1 MTNED
6 PIKQSIKW
14 LVECGWEK
22 KEAINLAA
30 AIKADTPEKL
40 WEVAPLWLEHCGESM
55 RYVND
60 MLGSVAM
67 GLINV
72 TQGEDGAW
80 LFALND
86 KGMGVGKK
94 LNEEKNT

>member
-1 MTNED
+1 MNDED
-6 PIKQSIKW
+6 PIKQSIDW
-14 LVECGWEK
+14 LIKCGWEK

-30 AIKADTPEKL
+30 AITANTPEKL
-40 WEVAPLWLEHCGESM
+40 WEIGPLWLEHCGESM

-60 MLGSVAM
+60 VLGSVAM

-72 TQGEDGAW
+72 TRGEDGAW
-80 LFALND
+80 MFALND

-94 LNEEKNT
+94 LHEDKS

>member
-1 MTNED
+1 MTDKN
-6 PIKQSIKW
+6 PVAQSIDW
-14 LVECGWEK
+14 LVKCGWEK

-30 AIKADTPEKL
+30 AITADTPEKL
-40 WEVAPLWLEHCGESM
+40 WEIGPLWLEHCGESM

-72 TQGEDGAW
+72 TQGANGEW
-80 LFALND
+80 LFKLND
-86 KGMGVGKK
+86 KGMDVGKQ
-94 LNEEKNT
+94 LHEEKNT

>member
-6 PIKQSIKW
+6 PVAQSIDW
-14 LVECGWEK
+14 LVKCGWEK

-40 WEVAPLWLEHCGESM
+40 WKIGPLWLEHCGESM

-67 GLINV
+67 GLMNV
-72 TQGEDGAW
+72 TQGENGEW
-80 LFALND
+80 MFALND

-94 LNEEKNT
+94 LNEDKS